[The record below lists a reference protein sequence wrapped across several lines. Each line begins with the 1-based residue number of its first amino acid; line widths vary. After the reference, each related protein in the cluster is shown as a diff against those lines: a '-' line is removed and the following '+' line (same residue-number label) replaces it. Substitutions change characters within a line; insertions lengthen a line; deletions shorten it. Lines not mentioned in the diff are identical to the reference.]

1 MTTLILKIARAPQ
14 MPSLAGVANSVAK
27 RFDRFVQAW
36 AESQAMARSAQ
47 QRYPFS
53 IE

>member
-1 MTTLILKIARAPQ
+1 MTTLILKLTRAPQ
-14 MPSLAGVANSVAK
+14 LPGLARLANA
-27 RFDRFVQAW
+27 FDLFFQAW
-36 AESQAMARSAQ
+36 AEAQAMARVAQ

>member
-1 MTTLILKIARAPQ
+1 MSILILKLARAPQ
-14 MPSLAGVANSVAK
+14 LPGLSRVAK
-27 RFDRFVQAW
+27 AFDRFFQTW
-36 AESQAMARSAQ
+36 AEANAMARSAQ

>member
-1 MTTLILKIARAPQ
+1 MTALILKPTRAPQ
-14 MPSLAGVANSVAK
+14 LPSLARVANA
-27 RFDRFVQAW
+27 FDQFFQAW
-36 AESQAMARSAQ
+36 AEAQAMARIAQ

>member
-1 MTTLILKIARAPQ
+1 MTALILKLTRAPQ
-14 MPSLAGVANSVAK
+14 LPSLARVASA
-27 RFDRFVQAW
+27 FDRFFQAW
-36 AESQAMARSAQ
+36 AEAHAMARAAQ

>member
-1 MTTLILKIARAPQ
+1 MTTLILKLARAPQ
-14 MPSLAGVANSVAK
+14 LPSLAQVANALDH
-27 RFDRFVQAW
+27 FFHAW
-36 AESQAMARSAQ
+36 TESQAMARAAQ

>member
-1 MTTLILKIARAPQ
+1 MTTLILKLARAPQ
-14 MPSLAGVANSVAK
+14 LPALARVATA
-27 RFDRFVQAW
+27 FDRFFEAW
-36 AESQAMARSAQ
+36 AEANAMARTAQ

>member
-1 MTTLILKIARAPQ
+1 MTTLIVKLARTPEL
-14 MPSLAGVANSVAK
+14 PSLAGVAKA
-27 RFDRFVQAW
+27 FDHFFQAW
-36 AESQAMARSAQ
+36 AEAQAMARVAQ

>member
-1 MTTLILKIARAPQ
+1 MTTLILKLARAPQ
-14 MPSLAGVANSVAK
+14 LPSFARVVAA
-27 RFDRFVQAW
+27 FDRFFQVW
-36 AESQAMARSAQ
+36 AEAHAMARAAQ

>member
-1 MTTLILKIARAPQ
+1 MTTLILKLARAPQ
-14 MPSLAGVANSVAK
+14 LPSFAGIAK
-27 RFDRFVQAW
+27 AFDRFFQAW
-36 AESQAMARSAQ
+36 AEAHAMARVAQ

>member
-1 MTTLILKIARAPQ
+1 MTTLILKLARAPQ
-14 MPSLAGVANSVAK
+14 LPGLAGVAKA
-27 RFDRFVQAW
+27 FDRFFQGPW
-36 AESQAMARSAQ
+36 AEAHAMARTAQ

>member
-1 MTTLILKIARAPQ
+1 MTILILKLARAPQ
-14 MPSLAGVANSVAK
+14 LPGLARVAAA
-27 RFDRFVQAW
+27 FDRFVKAW
-36 AESQAMARSAQ
+36 AEAQAMARVAQ

>member
-1 MTTLILKIARAPQ
+1 LILKLARAPQ
-14 MPSLAGVANSVAK
+14 LPSLAGVAKA
-27 RFDRFVQAW
+27 FDRFFQAW
-36 AESQAMARSAQ
+36 AEAHTMARVAQ

>member
-1 MTTLILKIARAPQ
+1 MTTLILKLARAPQ
-14 MPSLAGVANSVAK
+14 LPGLAGVAKA
-27 RFDRFVQAW
+27 FDRFFQAW
-36 AESQAMARSAQ
+36 AEAQAMARVAQ

>member
-1 MTTLILKIARAPQ
+1 MTTFILKLARSPQ
-14 MPSLAGVANSVAK
+14 LPSFAGVAK
-27 RFDRFVQAW
+27 RVDRFFQAW
-36 AESQAMARSAQ
+36 AEANAMARSAQ

>member
-1 MTTLILKIARAPQ
+1 
-14 MPSLAGVANSVAK
+14 LAGVAKA
-27 RFDRFVQAW
+27 FDRFFQAW
-36 AESQAMARSAQ
+36 AEAHTMARVAQ

>member
-1 MTTLILKIARAPQ
+1 MTTLILKLARAPQ
-14 MPSLAGVANSVAK
+14 LPNLARVADA
-27 RFDRFVQAW
+27 FDRFFQAW
-36 AESQAMARSAQ
+36 AEAQAMARVAQ

>member
-1 MTTLILKIARAPQ
+1 MTALIVKLARAPEL
-14 MPSLAGVANSVAK
+14 PALAGVAKA
-27 RFDRFVQAW
+27 FDQFFQAW
-36 AESQAMARSAQ
+36 AEAQAMARAAQ

>member
-1 MTTLILKIARAPQ
+1 MTALIVKLTGAPQ
-14 MPSLAGVANSVAK
+14 LPSLARVANV
-27 RFDRFVQAW
+27 FDQFFQAW
-36 AESQAMARSAQ
+36 AEAQAMARVAQ

>member
-1 MTTLILKIARAPQ
+1 MTTLILKLTRTPQ
-14 MPSLAGVANSVAK
+14 LPSLARVANA
-27 RFDRFVQAW
+27 FDRFFQAW
-36 AESQAMARSAQ
+36 AEAQAMARIAQ

>member
-1 MTTLILKIARAPQ
+1 MTILILKLAHVPQLPNLAR
-14 MPSLAGVANSVAK
+14 VANA
-27 RFDRFVQAW
+27 FDLFFQAW
-36 AESQAMARSAQ
+36 AEAHAMARVAQ

>member
-1 MTTLILKIARAPQ
+1 MTTLILRLTRAPQ
-14 MPSLAGVANSVAK
+14 LPGLARAADALDW
-27 RFDRFVQAW
+27 FFQAW
-36 AESQAMARSAQ
+36 AESQAMARAAQ

>member
-1 MTTLILKIARAPQ
+1 MTTLILKLTRAPRL
-14 MPSLAGVANSVAK
+14 PSLARLANGLDQ
-27 RFDRFVQAW
+27 FFQAW
-36 AESQAMARSAQ
+36 AEAHAMARVAQ

>member
-1 MTTLILKIARAPQ
+1 MTTLILKLTRAPQ
-14 MPSLAGVANSVAK
+14 FPSLARVANA
-27 RFDRFVQAW
+27 FDRFFQAW
-36 AESQAMARSAQ
+36 AEAHAMARQAQ

>member
-1 MTTLILKIARAPQ
+1 MTTLIVKLARAPQ
-14 MPSLAGVANSVAK
+14 LPSLAGVANA
-27 RFDRFVQAW
+27 FDRFMQAW
-36 AESQAMARSAQ
+36 TEAQAMARAAQ